1 MPIDEALS
9 YSVNVL
15 NAISVPVGLTE
26 QISEPIKKVIG
37 NLNMCIDAIQKNRQQ
52 KEAVQ
57 EEIPEGGVE
66 VEEIGGEEKT
76 E

>member
-26 QISEPIKKVIG
+26 QISEPIRKVIG

-52 KEAVQ
+52 NAQKVVKEA
-57 EEIPEGGVE
+57 PEVE
-66 VEEIGGEEKT
+66 VEVIDESEEP